1 MAEATV
7 NQASTF
13 EVMHKNG
20 QYFLNGEAVEWDI
33 HTENAHQTHILH
45 ENQSY
50 NVSIHKIDTENNEVN
65 LTINGKKAVVKLRSQ
80 TELLLKSLGLENALV
95 SKIDVVK
102 APMPG
107 LIHSIL
113 VEEGQEVQK
122 GDPLLILEAMKME
135 NIIKAPS
142 NGTVAKIQATLKSSV
157 DKNEVLI
164 RFK

>member
-7 NQASTF
+7 NQQTTF
-13 EVMHKNG
+13 EVVNKNG
-20 QYFLNGEAVEWDI
+20 QYLLNGTPVEWDI
-33 HTENAHQTHILH
+33 HTENAYQSHILH

-50 NVSIHKIDTENNEVN
+50 NVSVHKVDTENNEVT
-65 LTINGKKAVVKLRSQ
+65 LTVNGKKAVVKLRSQ

-95 SKIDVVK
+95 AKIDTVK

-113 VEEGQEVQK
+113 VEVGQSVQK

-135 NIIKAPS
+135 NIIKAPGDGVIAQI
-142 NGTVAKIQATLKSSV
+142 NAVLKASV

>member
-7 NQASTF
+7 NQTNTF
-13 EVMHKNG
+13 EIIHKNG
-20 QYFLNGEAVEWDI
+20 QYLLNGEVIQLDI
-33 HTENAHQTHILH
+33 HNENAYQTHILH
-45 ENQSY
+45 ENHSY
-50 NVSIHKIDTENNEVN
+50 NVSIHKIDTENNEVS

-95 SKIDVVK
+95 TKIEVVK

-135 NIIKAPS
+135 NIIKAPGD
-142 NGTVAKIQATLKSSV
+142 GTIAKIQAVLRASV